1 MGIAR
6 TRAIALVGIDAVV
19 VDVEGSITDGTPG
32 LHLIGLPDTDRNEIR
47 DRVRAAIINSD
58 QQFPHR
64 HIAVSLFPVSLP
76 KHGSVFDL
84 AIAVAVLAASGTIPA
99 QACASMA
106 LIGELGLDGQV
117 RPVHGVL
124 PAVLAAVDAGVSV
137 VVVPQANAAEAS
149 LVPGI
154 DVIGITSLGL
164 LIAQLRGM
172 PPPDKGGDDPHDSYH
187 PTAHPAI
194 GLPGD
199 LDLTQV
205 RGQAGGREAIEVA
218 AAGGHHLA
226 LVGPVGT
233 GAVMLAERL
242 PGLLPDLDHDTALE
256 VTALHSLAGLLPPDK
271 PLIVRPPFRAPHHT
285 DPRGA
290 VLGARTSRTVQPGA
304 VALAHRGVLFL
315 DAAPEFS
322 VQTLKSLARPL
333 EDGTVTVSGAE
344 GIVTF
349 PARPIAVLAAHP
361 CPCGAPDSQACTC
374 PPGIRQRYLARL
386 PRSLLDRVGI
396 KVRLTPASPTE
407 LRRDLAAAES
417 SGRVAD
423 RVQAARDRAAR
434 RLADTPWRTN
444 AEIPGPELRRR
455 FTPPAQATAILDAA
469 LTGGQLTPR
478 GLDQVLRLAWTL
490 ADLAGRTAPSSEDIT
505 IAARLWDGFSEPPS
519 S

>member
-6 TRAIALVGIDAVV
+6 TRAIALFGIEAIV

-32 LHLIGLPDTDRNEIR
+32 LHLIGLSDTVRNEIR

-64 HIAVSLFPVSLP
+64 HIAVSLFPISLP
-76 KHGSVFDL
+76 KQGSVFDL
-84 AIAVAVLAASGTIPA
+84 AIAVAVLAANNVIPA

-106 LIGELGLDGQV
+106 LIGELGLDWQV

-124 PAVLAAVDAGVSV
+124 PAVLAAVEAGVSV
-137 VVVPQANAAEAS
+137 VVVSQANAAEAS

-154 DVIGITSLGL
+154 DVIGVTSLGT

-172 PPPDKGGDDPHDSYH
+172 SPPDEGGDDPHDSYH
-187 PTAHPAI
+187 PTAHPTI

-199 LDLTQV
+199 LDLAQV
-205 RGQAGGREAIEVA
+205 RGQAGGRKAVEVA

-226 LVGPVGT
+226 LVGPAGT
-233 GAVMLAERL
+233 SAVMLAERL

-256 VTALHSLAGLLPPDK
+256 VTALHSLANILPPDK

-290 VLGARTSRTVQPGA
+290 VLGARTSRTVHPGA

-315 DAAPEFS
+315 DDAPEFS

-333 EDGTVTVSGAE
+333 EDGTVTVSGAQ

-361 CPCGAPDSQACTC
+361 CPCGAPDAQACTC
-374 PPGIRQRYLARL
+374 PPGVRQRYLARL

-396 KVRLTPASPTE
+396 KVRLAPASPAE

-417 SGRVAD
+417 SRRVAD
-423 RVQAARDRAAR
+423 RVQVARDRAAR

-490 ADLAGRTAPSSEDIT
+490 ADLSGSTAPSPEDIT
-505 IAARLWDGFSEPPS
+505 TALRLWDGFSEPPNS
-519 S
+519 